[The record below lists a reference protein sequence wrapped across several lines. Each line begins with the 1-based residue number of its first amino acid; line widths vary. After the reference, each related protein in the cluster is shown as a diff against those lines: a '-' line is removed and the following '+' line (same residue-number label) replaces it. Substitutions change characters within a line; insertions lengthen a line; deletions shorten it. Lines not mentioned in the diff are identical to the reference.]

1 MLVSIVDFNQ
11 IMPLVNAIGINYS
24 SRYDSIRQVRK
35 KILSAQIVQPY
46 ELPSDVV
53 SMNSVVT
60 LRPVDA
66 ALAHSI
72 QLVYPTFE
80 NVRENRISIFSA
92 LGVTI
97 FLGKIGEELTYTN
110 WRGTHRVQI
119 LDIPFQPEANSNYVP
134 MRSYE

>member
-11 IMPLVNAIGINYS
+11 IMPLVNASGINYS
-24 SRYDSIRQVRK
+24 SRYESIQRVRK
-35 KILSAQIVQPY
+35 KLLSAQTVQPY
-46 ELPSDVV
+46 ELPPDVV

-60 LRPVDA
+60 LRQIDST
-66 ALAHSI
+66 LDCSI

-80 NVRENRISIFSA
+80 NARENRISLFSA
-92 LGVTI
+92 LGVTL

-119 LDIPFQPEANSNYVP
+119 LDIPFQPEANGNYVP
-134 MRSYE
+134 MRSYK

>member
-11 IMPLVNAIGINYS
+11 IMPLVNASGINYS
-24 SRYDSIRQVRK
+24 SRHGSIQGVRK
-35 KILSAQIVQPY
+35 KLLAAQIVQPH
-46 ELPSDVV
+46 ELPPDVV

-66 ALAHSI
+66 TVACSI

-97 FLGKIGEELTYTN
+97 FLGKIGEELSYTN
-110 WRGTHRVQI
+110 WQGTHRVQI
-119 LDIPFQPEANSNYVP
+119 LDIPFQPEANGNYVP